1 MWLIIANKAFDE
13 IWLESLNIVEGDIFC
28 NMPLESPVEQ
38 QGPVKYGIFGCGT
51 NGFNIILELS
61 KDRERVMVIDKDE
74 ARVRSLRDQ
83 KFDAYQR
90 DITSSEMLAG
100 LPPFEIAFIMTSD
113 GDTNLAGVLAI
124 KKRFPAV
131 QVVARAT
138 DPVNSQKLTAAGA
151 EVVLYPQE
159 VVARSAIL
167 QIKKQHSSRIAQRL
181 FTTIAAWEGTLGI
194 ITHKNPDPDAISSA
208 MALAEIAKQAN
219 GKSLTTRIFYEGN
232 IGHQENRTFVNLL
245 DIKMERLTPDA
256 LAKCNYLALV
266 DCSGPGA
273 NNDIPPQTKINIIID
288 HHKEGKHVT
297 GQGSFIDIRPGVGAT
312 ASIMTQYL
320 QELDVPVDKRV
331 ATALLYGIRTD
342 TKELKRNVT
351 PQDLSYAGFLLPLT
365 DAELLDKIMSPSM
378 SQETLDVIGKAIHE
392 RKVQSGY
399 LFANVGYVMNRDSL
413 PQAADLLI
421 TLEGVNT
428 ALVYGITDSAIV
440 ISARNRDIRLHI
452 GNALSEAF
460 GDMGDAGGHP
470 NMGAASLPL
479 NYFGKVDDKEK
490 LLGIV
495 IEPILQKFRTLV
507 GLENEGK
514 KNGAP

>member
-1 MWLIIANKAFDE
+1 
-13 IWLESLNIVEGDIFC
+13 
-28 NMPLESPVEQ
+28 MPQETPVEQ
-38 QGPVKYGIFGCGT
+38 QGPAKYGIFGCGT
-51 NGFNIILELS
+51 NGFNIILELA
-61 KDRERVMVIDKDE
+61 KENERVMVVDRDE
-74 ARVRSLRDQ
+74 TRVRHLRDQ
-83 KFDAYQR
+83 KYEAYQR

-100 LPPFEIAFIMTSD
+100 LPPFEIAFVMTGD
-113 GDTNLAGVLAI
+113 GDANLAAVI
-124 KKRFPAV
+124 TIRKRLTAV
-131 QVVARAT
+131 QIVARAT
-138 DPVNSQKLTAAGA
+138 DPVNGQKLTAAGA
-151 EVVLYPQE
+151 DVVISPQE
-159 VVARSAIL
+159 VVARSAVH
-167 QIKKQHSSRIAQRL
+167 QIRKQHVSRIAQRL
-181 FTTIAAWEGTLGI
+181 FTLLAGWEGTLGI

-208 MALAEIAKQAN
+208 MALAEIARQAN
-219 GKSLTTRIFYEGN
+219 GKTLATRIFYEGN

-245 DIKMERLTPDA
+245 DIKMEHLTPEA
-256 LAKCNYLALV
+256 LQKCNFLALV

-288 HHKEGKHVT
+288 HHKEGKHT
-297 GQGSFIDIRPGVGAT
+297 AGQGSFIDIRPGVGAT

-331 ATALLYGIRTD
+331 ATALIYGIRTD
-342 TKELKRNVT
+342 TKEFKRNVT

-392 RKVQSGY
+392 RKIQNGY
-399 LFANVGYVMNRDSL
+399 LFANAGYVMNRDAL

-428 ALVYGITDSAIV
+428 ALVYGITDTAIV

-460 GDMGDAGGHP
+460 GEMGDAGGHP
-470 NMGAASLPL
+470 NMAAATLPL
-479 NYFGKVDDKEK
+479 HYFGRVEDKGR
-490 LLGIV
+490 LLEIV
-495 IEPILQKFRTLV
+495 IDPVLKKFRSLV

-514 KNGAP
+514 KNGAQ

>member
-1 MWLIIANKAFDE
+1 MQARGHPGYSEF
-13 IWLESLNIVEGDIFC
+13 LNTVKRYIFC
-28 NMPLESPVEQ
+28 IMPQESPVEQ

-51 NGFNIILELS
+51 NGFNIILELA
-61 KDRERVMVIDKDE
+61 KENERVMVIDRDE
-74 ARVRSLRDQ
+74 TRVRHLRDQ
-83 KFDAYQR
+83 KYDAYQR

-100 LPPFEIAFIMTSD
+100 LPPFEIAFVMTGD
-113 GDTNLAGVLAI
+113 GDANLAAVLAI
-124 KKRFPAV
+124 KKRLTSV
-131 QVVARAT
+131 QIVARAT
-138 DPVNSQKLTAAGA
+138 DPVNGQKLTAAGA
-151 EVVLYPQE
+151 DVVISPQE
-159 VVARSAIL
+159 VVARSAVL
-167 QIKKQHSSRIAQRL
+167 QIRKQRSSRIAQRL
-181 FTTIAAWEGTLGI
+181 FTLLAGWEGTLGI

-208 MALAEIAKQAN
+208 MALAEIARQAN
-219 GKSLTTRIFYEGN
+219 GKTITTRIFYEGN

-245 DIKMERLTPDA
+245 DIKMEHLTPEA
-256 LAKCNYLALV
+256 LQKCNFLALV

-273 NNDIPPQTKINIIID
+273 NNDIPSQTKINIIID
-288 HHKEGKHVT
+288 HHKEGKHT
-297 GQGSFIDIRPGVGAT
+297 AGQGSFIDIRPGVGAT

-342 TKELKRNVT
+342 TKEFKRNVT

-378 SQETLDVIGKAIHE
+378 SQETLDVMGKAIHE
-392 RKVQSGY
+392 RKIQSGY

-428 ALVYGITDSAIV
+428 ALVYGITDTAIV

-460 GDMGDAGGHP
+460 GEMGDAGGHP
-470 NMGAASLPL
+470 NMAAATLPL
-479 NYFGKVDDKEK
+479 HYFARVEDKTK
-490 LLGIV
+490 LLEIV
-495 IEPILQKFRTLV
+495 IEPVLKKFRSLV
-507 GLENEGK
+507 GLENEVK